1 MQKKNVVPGGSVN
14 PSTKTHL
21 NGMLIAV
28 EEMLNRGMQ
37 SIEISAKVEDGLVEL
52 IELQLKTCVAESSS
66 TIYEDV
72 IFYIK
77 RLGDSRFLR
86 KNGGVKEAAFYQYAY
101 IDKSTWNG
109 MKWDQLTLS
118 KKTVFK
124 LALALRLSET
134 ETESLLSKIHRSFD
148 LEDYQERL
156 ILALIELRDAPY
168 KLDVDGIVEVLEYYQ
183 RNGPI
188 PFDSI
193 YDTPEMIAERKRK
206 VSLKT
211 SVTDRKK

>member
-1 MQKKNVVPGGSVN
+1 MQKKIVVPGGSVA
-14 PSTKTHL
+14 PPTTVHL
-21 NGMLIAV
+21 KRMLIAV
-28 EEMLNRGMQ
+28 EEMLNHGTRN
-37 SIEISAKVEDGLVEL
+37 IEIAAKVEDSLVEL
-52 IELQLKTCVAESSS
+52 IELQLKSYVAESLP

-101 IDKSTWNG
+101 IDKSTWSG
-109 MKWDQLTLS
+109 MKWNQLTPS

-124 LALALRLSET
+124 LALALRLSEA
-134 ETESLLSKIHRSFD
+134 ETESLLSKANWSFD

-183 RNGPI
+183 RNGPV

-206 VSLKT
+206 V
-211 SVTDRKK
+211 